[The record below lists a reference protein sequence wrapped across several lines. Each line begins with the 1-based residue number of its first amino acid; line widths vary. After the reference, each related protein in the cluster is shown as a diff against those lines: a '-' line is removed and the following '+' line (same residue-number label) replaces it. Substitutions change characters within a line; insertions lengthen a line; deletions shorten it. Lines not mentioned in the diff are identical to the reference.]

1 MGVIDIVFICRDI
14 HGQYAEKVALR
25 YGSPYDRGLKKC
37 GHCDVYIRYE
47 GIFCPCCGARLRDRP
62 KVTNSAQRAA
72 RIAVRMAAKAKPKRQ
87 LVVVQ

>member
-25 YGSPYDRGLKKC
+25 YGSPYDRGFKKC

-47 GIFCPCCGARLRDRP
+47 GVFCPCCSARLRDRP
-62 KVTNSAQRAA
+62 KSASSIQTGDPHSSKDGSQDKTQAGNWW
-72 RIAVRMAAKAKPKRQ
+72 
-87 LVVVQ
+87 